1 MSQPQGALANLYFL
15 GHHPDDKAEW
25 QGQFIAPVGTD
36 FYLAQ
41 LFDPATSAPAQMVV
55 IPVDR
60 IAAYRWALYSSAEE
74 WRRDVEQRGRSQ

>member
-25 QGQFIAPVGTD
+25 QGQFVAPVGAD

-41 LFDPATSAPAQMVV
+41 LFDPATGAPAQMVV